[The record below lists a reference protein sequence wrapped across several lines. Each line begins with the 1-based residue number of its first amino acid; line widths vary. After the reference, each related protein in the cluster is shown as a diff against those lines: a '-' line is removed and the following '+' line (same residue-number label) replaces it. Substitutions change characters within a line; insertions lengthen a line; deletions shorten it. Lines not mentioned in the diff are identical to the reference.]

1 MYRQLILCP
10 SEDDSLSSF
19 VTKVTRE
26 INELGDQFVS
36 VNYTYFKSFKESVAN
51 ILYKRRK

>member
-1 MYRQLILCP
+1 MYRQLILSP
-10 SEDDSLSSF
+10 SEDDTLSSF

-36 VNYTYFKSFKESVAN
+36 VNYTYFKSFKESVAI